1 MEEHFVFPP
10 EARTHD
16 QSRRQKTAL
25 LQTEI
30 RKAVKRSVV
39 AGSSFDR
46 TSRTLHSELHERARN
61 WLCTTVGWEMSR
73 QESVAPWCYH
83 RSMSMTSNS
92 ISRKSRDGHPPITNV
107 AKGKSGRD
115 KS

>member
-10 EARTHD
+10 DARAHD

-25 LQTEI
+25 LQAEI

-46 TSRTLHSELHERARN
+46 FLCGMFTAEL
-61 WLCTTVGWEMSR
+61 
-73 QESVAPWCYH
+73 
-83 RSMSMTSNS
+83 
-92 ISRKSRDGHPPITNV
+92 ISRILEQITKTLQQV
-107 AKGKSGRD
+107 L
-115 KS
+115 